1 MPSCPLLSLFT
12 LALLPALAP
21 AQSPSAPPSRALL
34 RELTQQPRL
43 AGTTG
48 SRWGAVFVERELLR
62 AGWEVEID
70 AREVLLSLPRRLVI
84 GAYDEDQATT
94 PIFRRT
100 ERFDPDAHPPG
111 DVPPFNAWSASG
123 TVFAPVVDAGH
134 GLRADFERLL
144 AAGVELGGSVALA
157 RYGRSYRGVKA
168 QLAEE
173 FGCAALLLFNDP
185 EADGAGR
192 AQREAAE
199 GRGGVWPAGPWK
211 PDWDVERGSIAPMAK
226 APGDP
231 STPGWSSAAP
241 GVEGRRLEP
250 EEYDAALPKILS
262 APIPAREATALL
274 ARLTEVEVTH
284 GEGAPAR
291 QALGPGPVHVQLG
304 IYQPRE
310 LRTIYNVI
318 GRLRGSA
325 PGLVIAGNHRDA
337 WVRGA
342 HDAGGGTV
350 ALLRCAQRLGER
362 ARTGWRPRHTLMLGF
377 WDAEE
382 TGLVGSTEW
391 GEANAELLRRECL
404 LYVNADA
411 LVGGTHFRGASG
423 APGVLGTLRAALEGV
438 PAVDASGSLWDSWVA
453 AAGEGGPTLGLPG
466 SGSDY
471 TVFLHH
477 LGLPILDL
485 SLSGAG
491 GGQYHTTFD
500 GFRQVDRFLDPTWAG
515 HELGG
520 QLVAAILTE
529 FDRAGRAGFDEREA
543 AARMAEVARASGA
556 WLGEERAGLLAGA
569 FETLAASA
577 LPPER
582 SAFYQRLAAP
592 TGLAGRPWFTNRL
605 WAPGLETG
613 YASETFPSLRFAAL
627 IGEEALEYELRS
639 LIEATLRGV
648 SVAR

>member
-1 MPSCPLLSLFT
+1 MASPFLLPLL
-12 LALLPALAP
+12 ALPVLGPT
-21 AQSPSAPPSRALL
+21 QSTPYPPSRQLL

-48 SRWGAVFVERELLR
+48 SRWGAVLVERELLR

-84 GAYDEDQATT
+84 GAYEASLEDR
-94 PIFRRT
+94 PLFRRT
-100 ERFDPDAHPPG
+100 ESFNPDAHPPG

-123 TVFAPVVDAGH
+123 TVFAPVIDAGH
-134 GLRADFERLL
+134 GLRADFERLQ
-144 AAGVELGGSVALA
+144 AAGVQLQGTVALA

-173 FGCAALLLFNDP
+173 HGCAALLLFNDP
-185 EADGAGR
+185 NVDGAGR
-192 AQREAAE
+192 AAREEAN

-211 PDWDVERGSIAPMAK
+211 PDWDVERGSIAPMVK

-231 STPGWSSAAP
+231 STPGWASSAP
-241 GVEGRRLEP
+241 GTPGRRLEKA
-250 EEYDAALPKILS
+250 EYDAALPKILC

-274 ARLTEVEVTH
+274 ARLAEVEVADGVGVVT
-284 GEGAPAR
+284 R
-291 QALGPGPVHVQLG
+291 RALGPGPVHVQLG
-304 IYQPRE
+304 IFQPRE

-318 GRLRGSA
+318 GRLPGSS

-342 HDAGGGTV
+342 NDAGGGTV
-350 ALLRCAQRLGER
+350 ALLRCAQHLGQR
-362 ARTGWRPRHTLMLGF
+362 VRTGWRPRHTLVLGF

-411 LVGGTHFRGASG
+411 LVGGTHFRGAAG
-423 APGVLGTLRAALEGV
+423 TPGILGTLRRALEGV
-438 PAVDASGSLWDSWVA
+438 PAIDGSGSLWDSWA
-453 AAGEGGPTLGLPG
+453 AVAGERGPRLGLPG

-471 TVFLHH
+471 AVFLHH

-485 SLSGAG
+485 SLSGSS
-491 GGQYHTTFD
+491 GGQYHTRFD
-500 GFRQVDRFLDPTWAG
+500 GFAQVDRFIDPTWAG
-515 HELGG
+515 HELAGKL
-520 QLVAAILTE
+520 LVAILTE
-529 FDRAGRAGFDEREA
+529 FDRAGRTSFDEHEA
-543 AARMAEVARASGA
+543 AARMAQMARASES
-556 WLGEERAGLLAGA
+556 WLGQERSAVLAQA
-569 FETLAASA
+569 FETLAESA
-577 LPPER
+577 AAPGRLP
-582 SAFYQRLAAP
+582 FYQRLEVS
-592 TGLAGRPWFTNRL
+592 TGLQGRPWFKNRL

-613 YASETFPSLRFAAL
+613 YSAETFPSLRFAAL
-627 IGEEALEYELRS
+627 LGEEALDYELGS
-639 LIEATLRGV
+639 LVNAALRGV
-648 SVAR
+648 ATEK